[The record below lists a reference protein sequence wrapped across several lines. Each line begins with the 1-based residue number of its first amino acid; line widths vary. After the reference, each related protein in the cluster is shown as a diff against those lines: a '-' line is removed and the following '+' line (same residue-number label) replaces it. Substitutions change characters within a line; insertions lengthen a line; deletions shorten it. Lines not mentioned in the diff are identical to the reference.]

1 MMKMEKEELQ
11 SYEKAFLI
19 AEDAVGFAQKL
30 VKENVKVLKLAQDIE
45 NRILDLDGKPAWPVN
60 ISINEIAA
68 HYTPSIGDSLILKE
82 GDFAKVD
89 IGTQVN
95 GYICDRAFTVK
106 IGPKSDPMIEASEKA
121 LDVCLKLIKPGTKI
135 HEISEVCENT
145 VNELGFN
152 VIRNLAGHRV
162 ERYNQHAHPSIPN
175 GKNSIQDE
183 IVSGNVYAM
192 EVFVT
197 NGSGFVV
204 ESSPTEIFQY
214 NQDAAVRL
222 WEARKILE
230 LAKSEFEKLP
240 FTKRWITG
248 ISPLKIDMAFRQL
261 IDAEALIEFPP
272 LKEESNGIV
281 VVTEKSVIVK

>member
-1 MMKMEKEELQ
+1 MEKEELH

-30 VKENVKVLKLAQDIE
+30 VKEDVKALKLAQDIE
-45 NRILDLDGKPAWPVN
+45 NRILDLGGKPAWPVN

-68 HYTPSIGDSLILKE
+68 HYTPSIGDNLVLKE

-89 IGTQVN
+89 IGVQVN
-95 GYICDRAFTVK
+95 GYVCDRAFTVC
-106 IGPKSDPMIEASEKA
+106 IGKKTDPMIEASEKS
-121 LDVCLKLIKPGTKI
+121 LEECLKLIKAGAKV
-135 HEISEVCENT
+135 HEISEVCEST
-145 VNELGFN
+145 VNNLGFN

-183 IVSGNVYAM
+183 IESGNVYAM

-204 ESSPTEIFQY
+204 ESSPTEIFQF
-214 NQDAAVRL
+214 NEDTAVRL

-230 LAKSEFEKLP
+230 LAKNSFEKLP

-248 ISPLKIDMAFRQL
+248 ISPLKMDMAFRQL
-261 IDAEALIEFPP
+261 IESGALIEFPP
-272 LKEESNGIV
+272 LKEESNGMV
-281 VVTEKSVIVK
+281 AVTEKSVIIK

>member
-1 MMKMEKEELQ
+1 MEKEELQ

-19 AEDAVGFAQKL
+19 AEDAVGLAQKL
-30 VKENVKVLKLAQDIE
+30 VKKDVKALELAEAIE
-45 NRILDLDGKPAWPVN
+45 KRISELGGKPAWPVN

-68 HYTPSIGDSLILKE
+68 HYTPSIGDNLVLKE

-89 IGTQVN
+89 IGAQVK
-95 GYICDRAFTVK
+95 GYICDRAFTVC
-106 IGPKSDPMIEASEKA
+106 IGKKSDPMIEASEKA
-121 LDVCLKLIKPGTKI
+121 LEECLKLIKSGTKI

-145 VNELGFN
+145 VNNLGFN
-152 VIRNLAGHRV
+152 VIRNLAGHKV

-183 IVSGNVYAM
+183 IEPGNVYAM

-214 NQDAAVRL
+214 NKDSAVRL

-230 LAKSEFEKLP
+230 LAKNEFEKLP
-240 FTKRWITG
+240 FTKRWVTG
-248 ISPLKIDMAFRQL
+248 VSPLKIEMVFQQL
-261 IDAEALIEFPP
+261 IDSEAVIEFPP
-272 LKEESNGIV
+272 LKEESNGMV
-281 VVTEKSVIVK
+281 AVTEKSVIVK

>member
-1 MMKMEKEELQ
+1 MEKEELQ

-30 VKENVKVLKLAQDIE
+30 VKEKMSVLELAEKIE
-45 NRILDLDGKPAWPVN
+45 KRVLELGGKPAWPAN

-68 HYTPSIGDSLILKE
+68 HYTPSIGDNLVLKE
-82 GDFAKVD
+82 GDFVKVD
-89 IGTQVN
+89 IGAQVS
-95 GYICDRAFTVK
+95 GYICDRAFTVCIGKK
-106 IGPKSDPMIEASEKA
+106 IDPMIEASEKA
-121 LDVCLKLIKPGTKI
+121 LEECLKLIKPGTKVR
-135 HEISEVCENT
+135 EISEMCENT
-145 VNELGFN
+145 VNNLGFN

-183 IVSGNVYAM
+183 IETGNVYAM

-197 NGSGFVV
+197 NGSGLVI
-204 ESSPTEIFQY
+204 ESSPAEIFQY
-214 NQDAAVRL
+214 NKDSAVRL

-230 LAKSEFEKLP
+230 LASNEFEKLP

-248 ISPLKIDMAFRQL
+248 ISPLKMDMAFQQL
-261 IDAEALIEFPP
+261 IDAEALVEFPP
-272 LKEESNGIV
+272 LKEESDGMV
-281 VVTEKSVIVK
+281 AVTEKSVIVK

>member
-1 MMKMEKEELQ
+1 MEKEELQ

-45 NRILDLDGKPAWPVN
+45 NRILDLGGKPAWPVN
-60 ISINEIAA
+60 VSINEIAA
-68 HYTPSIGDSLILKE
+68 HYTPSIGDQLILK
-82 GDFAKVD
+82 GDDFVKVD
-89 IGTQVN
+89 IGAQVN
-95 GYICDRAFTVK
+95 GYVCDRAFTVK
-106 IGPKSDPMIEASEKA
+106 IGSKSDPMIEASEKA
-121 LDVCLKLIKPGTKI
+121 LEECLKLIKPGTKV

-145 VNELGFN
+145 VNEMGFN

-175 GKNSIQDE
+175 GKNTIQDE
-183 IVSGNVYAM
+183 IRAGNVYAM

-197 NGSGFVV
+197 NGSGLVV

-214 NQDAAVRL
+214 NQDVAVRL

-230 LAKSEFEKLP
+230 LARDSFEKLP
-240 FTKRWITG
+240 FTKRWVTG
-248 ISPLKIDMAFRQL
+248 ISPLKIGMAFQQL
-261 IDAEALIEFPP
+261 IESGALIEFPP
-272 LKEESNGIV
+272 LKEESNGLV
-281 VVTEKSVIVK
+281 AVTEKSVIIK

>member
-1 MMKMEKEELQ
+1 MEREELQ

-30 VKENVKVLKLAQDIE
+30 VKENIKVLKLAQDIE
-45 NRILDLDGKPAWPVN
+45 NRILDLGGKPAWPVN
-60 ISINEIAA
+60 VSINEIAA
-68 HYTPSIGDSLILKE
+68 HYTPSVGDQLVLKE
-82 GDFAKVD
+82 GDFVKVD
-89 IGTQVN
+89 IGTQVS

-106 IGPKSDPMIEASEKA
+106 ISSKSDPMIEASEKA
-121 LDVCLKLIKPGTKI
+121 LDACLKLIKPGTKV

-152 VIRNLAGHRV
+152 VVRNLAGHKV
-162 ERYNQHAHPSIPN
+162 ERYSQHAHPSIPN

-183 IVSGNVYAM
+183 IESGNVYAM
-192 EVFVT
+192 EIFVT
-197 NGSGFVV
+197 SGSGFVV

-214 NQDAAVRL
+214 NQDVAVRL

-230 LAKSEFEKLP
+230 LAKNSFEKLP

-261 IDAEALIEFPP
+261 IESGALMEFPP

-281 VVTEKSVIVK
+281 TVTEKSVIVK

>member
-1 MMKMEKEELQ
+1 MEKEELQ
-11 SYEKAFLI
+11 AYEKAFLI

-30 VKENVKVLKLAQDIE
+30 IKENVKALKLAQDIE
-45 NRILDLDGKPAWPVN
+45 NRILDLGGKPAWPVN

-68 HYTPSIGDSLILKE
+68 HYTPSIGDNLVLKE
-82 GDFAKVD
+82 GDFVKID
-89 IGTQVN
+89 IGAQVN
-95 GYICDRAFTVK
+95 GYICDRAFTVC
-106 IGPKSDPMIEASEKA
+106 IGKKSDPMIEASKKA
-121 LDVCLKLIKPGTKI
+121 LEECLKLIKAGTKV
-135 HEISEVCENT
+135 HEISEVCEST
-145 VNELGFN
+145 VNGLGFN

-175 GKNSIQDE
+175 GRNSIQDE
-183 IVSGNVYAM
+183 IESGNVYAM

-214 NQDAAVRL
+214 NQDVAVRL

-230 LAKSEFEKLP
+230 LARDSFEKLP

-261 IDAEALIEFPP
+261 IDSDALIEFPP
-272 LKEESNGIV
+272 LKEESSGMV
-281 VVTEKSVIVK
+281 AVTEKSVIVK

>member
-1 MMKMEKEELQ
+1 MEKEELQ

-30 VKENVKVLKLAQDIE
+30 VKGNAKALELAEKIE
-45 NRILDLDGKPAWPVN
+45 KRIVELGGKPAWPVN

-68 HYTPSIGDSLILKE
+68 HYTPSIGDTLVLKE
-82 GDFAKVD
+82 DDFVKVD
-89 IGTQVN
+89 IGAQVN
-95 GYICDRAFTVK
+95 GYICDRAFTIRISK
-106 IGPKSDPMIEASEKA
+106 KTDPMIEASEKA
-121 LDVCLKLIKPGTKI
+121 LEECLKLIKAGTKV

-145 VNELGFN
+145 VNNLGFN

-162 ERYNQHAHPSIPN
+162 ERFNQHAHPSIPN

-183 IVSGNVYAM
+183 IEPGNVYAM

-222 WEARKILE
+222 WEARKVLE
-230 LAKSEFEKLP
+230 LAKNEFEELP

-261 IDAEALIEFPP
+261 LDAEALIEFPP
-272 LKEESNGIV
+272 LKEESNGLV
-281 VVTEKSVIVK
+281 AVTEKSVIVK

>member
-1 MMKMEKEELQ
+1 MEKEELQ

-45 NRILDLDGKPAWPVN
+45 NRILDLGGKPAWPVN

-68 HYTPSIGDSLILKE
+68 HYTPSIGDQLILKE
-82 GDFAKVD
+82 GDFVKVD
-89 IGTQVN
+89 IGAQVN

-106 IGPKSDPMIEASEKA
+106 IGSESDPMIEASEKA
-121 LDVCLKLIKPGTKI
+121 LETCLKLIKPGTKV
-135 HEISEVCENT
+135 HEISEVCEST
-145 VNELGFN
+145 VNGMGFN

-162 ERYNQHAHPSIPN
+162 ERYSQHAHPSIPN
-175 GKNSIQDE
+175 GRNSIQDE
-183 IVSGNVYAM
+183 IESGNVYAM

-214 NQDAAVRL
+214 NRDANVRL
-222 WEARKILE
+222 WEARKILD
-230 LAKSEFEKLP
+230 LAKNEFEKLP
-240 FTKRWITG
+240 FTKRWVTG
-248 ISPLKIDMAFRQL
+248 ISPLKMVMAFQQL
-261 IDAEALIEFPP
+261 IESDALMEFPP
-272 LKEESNGIV
+272 LKEESNGMV
-281 VVTEKSVIVK
+281 AVTEKSVIVK

>member
-1 MMKMEKEELQ
+1 MQ

-30 VKENVKVLKLAQDIE
+30 VKENVKALELAERIE
-45 NRILDLDGKPAWPVN
+45 KRIIELGGKPAWPVN

-68 HYTPSIGDSLILKE
+68 HYTPSIGDNLVLKE
-82 GDFAKVD
+82 GDFVKVD
-89 IGTQVN
+89 IGAQVN
-95 GYICDRAFTVK
+95 GYICDRAFTVC
-106 IGPKSDPMIEASEKA
+106 IGKKSDPMIEASEKT
-121 LDVCLKLIKPGTKI
+121 LEECLKLIKPGTKV

-145 VNELGFN
+145 VNNLGFN
-152 VIRNLAGHRV
+152 VIRNLAGHRI

-175 GKNSIQDE
+175 GKNTIQDE
-183 IVSGNVYAM
+183 IESGNVYAM

-197 NGSGFVV
+197 NGSGLVI

-214 NQDAAVRL
+214 NKDSAVRL

-230 LAKSEFEKLP
+230 LAKNEFEKLP

-248 ISPLKIDMAFRQL
+248 ISPLKIDMAFKQL
-261 IDAEALIEFPP
+261 TDVEALIEFPP
-272 LKEESNGIV
+272 LKEESNGMV
-281 VVTEKSVIVK
+281 AVTEKSVIVK